1 MANFFWFISGE
12 KSTAKF
18 VNGDSTL
25 FIILLFRS
33 ILRANQPYQSSEMN
47 PGLLPHSYIKDSI
60 EMKPGLLPHMIDMFS
75 DNDQQ
80 KSF

>member
-1 MANFFWFISGE
+1 M
-12 KSTAKF
+12 
-18 VNGDSTL
+18 
-25 FIILLFRS
+25 
-33 ILRANQPYQSSEMN
+33 Q

-60 EMKPGLLPHMIDMFS
+60 EMKQGLLPHMIDMFS

>member
-1 MANFFWFISGE
+1 M
-12 KSTAKF
+12 K
-18 VNGDSTL
+18 
-25 FIILLFRS
+25 
-33 ILRANQPYQSSEMN
+33 

-60 EMKPGLLPHMIDMFS
+60 EMQPGLLPHSYIKDSVEMKPGLLPHMIDMFS